1 MAGASPI
8 ALILGSGPR
17 VGSSIAKS
25 LAAKGYQ
32 IVVTSRHGTGAKTP
46 EGYFSLKADFNKPES
61 IPSVF
66 DTIKSE
72 FNASPSVVVYNA
84 AAATT
89 PPKQDSVLSLPL
101 DNFNADLNVNTVSA
115 YVAAQQAV
123 LGWDTLPADT
133 KKSFIYTGNIL
144 NISILPVPFV
154 LTLGTGKAASAFWL
168 GLSDA
173 TYAPKGFRS
182 VEPKISPLPHLMNIL
197 TCLRFRFFYADER
210 NEDGTPVG
218 NNIDGPAHGE
228 FYAQLA
234 SREQNIPWHA
244 TFVKGKGYVEFK

>member
-25 LAAKGYQ
+25 LAEKGYQ

-46 EGYFSLKADFNKPES
+46 EGYLSYKADFSKPES

-66 DTIKSE
+66 DAIKSE
-72 FNASPSVVVYNA
+72 LKASPSVVVYNA

-89 PPKQDSVLSLPL
+89 PPNQDSVLSLPL
-101 DNFNADLNVNTVSA
+101 DNFNSDLNVNTVSP

-123 LGWDTLPADT
+123 LGWETLPADT

-173 TYAPKGFRS
+173 TYAAKG
-182 VEPKISPLPHLMNIL
+182 
-197 TCLRFRFFYADER
+197 FRFFYADER

-218 NNIDGPAHGE
+218 NNIDGPAHGK

-234 SREQNIPWHA
+234 GHEQDIPWHA

>member
-1 MAGASPI
+1 MAGPI

-17 VGSSIAKS
+17 VGSSVAKS

-46 EGYFSLKADFNKPES
+46 EGYLFLKADFSKPES

-66 DTIKSE
+66 EAIKSQL
-72 FNASPSVVVYNA
+72 NASPSVVVYNA
-84 AAATT
+84 AAATA

-101 DNFNADLNVNTVSA
+101 DTFNSDLNVNTVSA
-115 YVAAQQAV
+115 YIAAQQAV
-123 LGWDTLPADT
+123 LGWDTLPADA

-144 NISILPVPFV
+144 NTSILPVPFV

-173 TYAPKGFRS
+173 TYTPKG
-182 VEPKISPLPHLMNIL
+182 
-197 TCLRFRFFYADER
+197 FRFFYADER

-234 SREQNIPWHA
+234 SQEQNIPWHA